1 MTNIKSKVN
10 GHLDDLLNC
19 MDARKPITVFL
30 QDNGAEKLLF
40 NGLVYELLNDGD
52 FLKNYSSFEIVGA
65 TFCFNTVAVS
75 IADPF
80 AEFKRQK

>member
-65 TFCFNTVAVS
+65 TFCFNTVSVL

-80 AEFKRQK
+80 AEFRRQK

>member
-1 MTNIKSKVN
+1 MINTKSTIK
-10 GHLDDLLNC
+10 GHFDDLLNC
-19 MDARKPITVFL
+19 MDARNPITVFL

-65 TFCFNTVAVS
+65 TFCFNTVSVL